1 MKKRILTTLAVLTLL
16 AGAAVVSAESGTV
29 QINGGSLATTTTAV
43 TLPGVTLDGTD
54 QTTTDTTNSWT
65 AEDPPGTGAGRDLT
79 VAAPD
84 FTTLTSQHGVNAP
97 HQRTFPHTYTH

>member
-1 MKKRILTTLAVLTLL
+1 MKKRILAIVAVLALM

-43 TLPGVTLDGTD
+43 TLAGVTLDGTD

-65 AEDPPGTGAGRDLT
+65 AEDPTGTGAGWNLT
-79 VAAPD
+79 VAATD
-84 FTTLTSQHGVNAP
+84 FTTDTVQESTPTGSTAP
-97 HQRTFPHTYTH
+97 SP